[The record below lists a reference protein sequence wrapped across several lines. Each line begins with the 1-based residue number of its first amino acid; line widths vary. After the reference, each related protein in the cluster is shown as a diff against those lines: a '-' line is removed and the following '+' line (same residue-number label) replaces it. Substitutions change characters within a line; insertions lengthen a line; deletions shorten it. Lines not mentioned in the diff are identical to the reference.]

1 MAALQIAQPQI
12 AQPQFV
18 QVLMPNGQIQQV
30 QVVQPHE
37 AQQMLNLAGF
47 PGMQRATQI
56 QEKANVTAG
65 STGTQCFN
73 IKPKVTYL
81 ITYCLFFRKLNF
93 AKKIHQCFHEFFS
106 AHLVVFISI
115 YNFMKYSLFF
125 FVSSTLK

>member
-1 MAALQIAQPQI
+1 MAAPAPQQIQTSMIPHLIQTTDGQQI
-12 AQPQFV
+12 VMQTSTSAQPQFV

-65 STGTQCFN
+65 STGT
-73 IKPKVTYL
+73 
-81 ITYCLFFRKLNF
+81 
-93 AKKIHQCFHEFFS
+93 
-106 AHLVVFISI
+106 
-115 YNFMKYSLFF
+115 
-125 FVSSTLK
+125 